1 VKAGARPCEVVGL
14 TVESVD
20 WPNCCQLLH
29 RHKTY
34 RHTGKARP
42 LTFAP
47 SAMMVLEKQRA
58 KYGAGLLFRTRVGNA
73 WTPNGIVKRLL
84 VISERAG
91 FRVVAYGLGRHS
103 FATAAL
109 VNGVPDAMVAGL
121 LGHTGTG
128 MLSRH
133 YSHVTANARAM
144 RDAAE
149 RARGR
154 AAG

>member
-1 VKAGARPCEVVGL
+1 
-14 TVESVD
+14 
-20 WPNCCQLLH
+20 
-29 RHKTY
+29 
-34 RHTGKARP
+34 
-42 LTFAP
+42 
-47 SAMMVLEKQRA
+47 MMVLEKQRA